1 MNPRFLRALL
11 EFFWVVTLAGLAS
24 PAVADETPVGADT
37 SLNGTSWVRP
47 TANGSP
53 GPSQQTLLY
62 FHALTDVNGDGF
74 ADLIYTTQ
82 SSTDVYVQYSNG
94 SSFGSP
100 VVVASDASNTIKL
113 CTNNTCPP
121 PSGQAWINAVGDVN
135 GDQQK
140 DLLFAN
146 GSVTTVLRNVTLY
159 PQYIIGSVIYVPPG
173 QGPSTITY
181 GTGTVTGTTL
191 STTETWKNSSTV
203 GSGNIGSAA
212 NGVSVEFGFEFGGS
226 TTNTVDMAET
236 TNQSTGY
243 RGSPSN
249 SIDHDHDQILI
260 FLGVNINATVDY
272 SGNVTWNVDFSHILD
287 RGFSPE
293 GYSIPVGCLRPNS
306 TMFSSSACTSQQGF
320 LSSVAIISAS
330 YPQIIGADPF
340 SDPNAP
346 PTPDPARYHRINAV
360 DFEPNPNIST
370 YNFSDTNGKT
380 FTNAST
386 TSYSYSVSEDGHFTI
401 PSWFTTIKESNKFT
415 WTNSSTTTYK
425 TGSIAMSAFAISLP
439 SAPYSGPPTLF
450 IYLDTIYHTFMFSF
464 N

>member
-1 MNPRFLRALL
+1 M
-11 EFFWVVTLAGLAS
+11 
-24 PAVADETPVGADT
+24 
-37 SLNGTSWVRP
+37 
-47 TANGSP
+47 
-53 GPSQQTLLY
+53 LLY

-82 SSTDVYVQYSNG
+82 SSTNVYVQYSNG

-135 GDQQK
+135 GDGLPDILFGDGTVALAPGFGPKIPWGGDASLNGTSWVRITANGSPGRSQQTLLYFHALADVNGDGFADLIYTTQSSTDVYVQYSNGSSFGSPVVVVSDASNTIQLCTNNTCPPPSGQAWINAVGDVNGDQQQ

-249 SIDHDHDQILI
+249 SIDHDHD
-260 FLGVNINATVDY
+260 
-272 SGNVTWNVDFSHILD
+272 
-287 RGFSPE
+287 
-293 GYSIPVGCLRPNS
+293 
-306 TMFSSSACTSQQGF
+306 
-320 LSSVAIISAS
+320 
-330 YPQIIGADPF
+330 
-340 SDPNAP
+340 
-346 PTPDPARYHRINAV
+346 
-360 DFEPNPNIST
+360 
-370 YNFSDTNGKT
+370 
-380 FTNAST
+380 
-386 TSYSYSVSEDGHFTI
+386 
-401 PSWFTTIKESNKFT
+401 
-415 WTNSSTTTYK
+415 
-425 TGSIAMSAFAISLP
+425 
-439 SAPYSGPPTLF
+439 
-450 IYLDTIYHTFMFSF
+450 
-464 N
+464 